1 LVDKEPRV
9 RRQVWE
15 EDAEVASKCKRD
27 EAFSWQHER
36 ALLGIEDLRAK
47 LETGRRKGRKETI
60 DFLETRERQNT
71 SEAHDN
77 HESGCFWLVTDQRP
91 TQRS

>member
-1 LVDKEPRV
+1 M
-9 RRQVWE
+9 
-15 EDAEVASKCKRD
+15 
-27 EAFSWQHER
+27 
-36 ALLGIEDLRAK
+36 LLEIEDLRAE

-60 DFLETRERQNT
+60 VFLEIQKRQDI

-77 HESGCFWLVTDQRP
+77 HASGCFWMVTDQRP